1 MLTQEILNAIDDI
14 DTVVTESEINTC
26 EALLNSYD
34 KMNSI
39 MEYYEGDDINV
50 FTIFQEGV
58 VDDVKKEMKET
69 GKGKSTIMK
78 ILSALPRLIM
88 ALVHA
93 FKKRK
98 AKEDTSSTKEF
109 AKQLSQT
116 MKDSKKRKALMAIIF
131 GTGTAAGAAI
141 TVNSVKKHRQKKA
154 AEAEAERK
162 RLEEVEKKLKEA
174 KDLAD
179 KREALD
185 RCVGTLRSFVS
196 KIVPENIAYASKLMS
211 YVPKDVSIEFHAAL
225 KECKDVMIEPSS
237 RSIKKLS
244 DTIRSIKDV
253 EISDDIMA
261 LLKAADEA
269 IPKNNDVIKEIDKV
283 LKYLEDAAHK
293 HSDILNGTARSKVNL
308 RLAYHGNGI
317 HNDDVLIT
325 GKSVWIFMV
334 EDYLNK
340 TLKAF
345 KHFSTTTNITDDEK
359 KILVEKTDFSSFGK
373 AIPLWDALK
382 LYSGDYIDRVTTIFT
397 SIAEVDKKLVDWLN
411 SSKDSGDSEYQKD
424 IDLLNSMEN
433 ELVRN
438 PESFIKMFF
447 DGFSN
452 DFEPLLRTLK
462 FFYPY
467 DLTEF
472 EEKGIRKEDYA
483 NTSKLY
489 PADTET
495 DSEGGVWIK
504 GPGNASARSRKISKN
519 T

>member
-1 MLTQEILNAIDDI
+1 MLIQEILNAIDDI

-39 MEYYEGDDINV
+39 MENYEGEDIGA

-69 GKGKSTIMK
+69 GRGKSTIMK

-98 AKEDTSSTKEF
+98 TKEDASSTKEF

-131 GTGTAAGAAI
+131 GTGTAAGAAAI

-154 AEAEAERK
+154 VETEAEIT
-162 RLEEVEKKLKEA
+162 RLKEVENKLKEA

-196 KIVPENIAYASKLMS
+196 KTVPENIAYASKLMS
-211 YVPKDVSIEFHAAL
+211 HVPKNESIELYDAL

-244 DTIRSIKDV
+244 DTIRSTKDA

-261 LLKAADEA
+261 LLKAADEV

-308 RLAYHGNGI
+308 RLAYHANGI

-345 KHFSTTTNITDDEK
+345 KHFSVTNNITDDE
-359 KILVEKTDFSSFGK
+359 
-373 AIPLWDALK
+373 
-382 LYSGDYIDRVTTIFT
+382 
-397 SIAEVDKKLVDWLN
+397 
-411 SSKDSGDSEYQKD
+411 
-424 IDLLNSMEN
+424 
-433 ELVRN
+433 
-438 PESFIKMFF
+438 
-447 DGFSN
+447 
-452 DFEPLLRTLK
+452 
-462 FFYPY
+462 
-467 DLTEF
+467 
-472 EEKGIRKEDYA
+472 
-483 NTSKLY
+483 
-489 PADTET
+489 
-495 DSEGGVWIK
+495 
-504 GPGNASARSRKISKN
+504 
-519 T
+519 

>member
-1 MLTQEILNAIDDI
+1 MLIQEILNAIDDI
-14 DTVVTESEINTC
+14 DTVVTESEISTC

-39 MEYYEGDDINV
+39 MEYYEGDDINA

-69 GKGKSTIMK
+69 GKGKSTVMK

-109 AKQLSQT
+109 AKQLGQT
-116 MKDSKKRKALMAIIF
+116 MNDPKKRKALMAIIF
-131 GTGTAAGAAI
+131 GTGATAATVAGAAI

-162 RLEEVEKKLKEA
+162 RLEEEEKKLKEA

-179 KREALD
+179 KKEAFDRSVKNLQSFVLKSVPKNIEDAQKMISQAPHAKSIEFREALQ
-185 RCVGTLRSFVS
+185 
-196 KIVPENIAYASKLMS
+196 EW
-211 YVPKDVSIEFHAAL
+211 KDV
-225 KECKDVMIEPSS
+225 VIEPSS

-244 DTIRSIKDV
+244 DTIRSTKDA

-269 IPKNNDVIKEIDKV
+269 ISKNNDAIKKLDKA
-283 LKYLEDAAHK
+283 LEDFEDVINMHR
-293 HSDILNGTARSKVNL
+293 DILNGSGHSRVNMCIK
-308 RLAYHGNGI
+308 HNGDGI
-317 HNDDVLIT
+317 NKSYVT
-325 GKSVWIFMV
+325 VAGESVWIFMI

-345 KHFSTTTNITDDEK
+345 KHFSVTSNITDDEK

-373 AIPLWDALK
+373 EIPLQEALN
-382 LYSGDYIDRVTTIFT
+382 LYSGGYIDRVTTIFT
-397 SIAEVDKKLVDWLN
+397 SIAEVDKKLVDWIN
-411 SSKDSGDSEYQKD
+411 SFKDSGDSEYKKA

-433 ELVRN
+433 ELVRH
-438 PESFIKMFF
+438 PESFIKKFF

-462 FFYPY
+462 FFYPF
-467 DLTEF
+467 DF
-472 EEKGIRKEDYA
+472 DNVKEKGIRGEDYT

-489 PADTET
+489 PPDTET

-504 GPGNASARSRKISKN
+504 GPGNASARSRKR
-519 T
+519 